1 MNPYLRGLIMKH
13 VNRILYGLGLVAIII
28 AVLYWIPIIV
38 VLLVGMVILY
48 TLGLFVEDVWMD
60 YSKKKS
66 RYSWESIRSND
77 L

>member
-1 MNPYLRGLIMKH
+1 MKH